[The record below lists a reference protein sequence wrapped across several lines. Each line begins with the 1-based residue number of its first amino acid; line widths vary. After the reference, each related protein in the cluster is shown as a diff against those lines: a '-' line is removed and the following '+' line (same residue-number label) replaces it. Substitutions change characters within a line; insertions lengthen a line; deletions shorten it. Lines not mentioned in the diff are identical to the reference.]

1 MTRSLANQFGITKPL
16 LLLLLVSIVS
26 TQANAETTLFTNAE
40 VITLDP
46 KYPSAN
52 SVLVRAGKIVQ
63 VGDFSELSKSIKT
76 SDSTIN
82 LNGATLAPGFIDA
95 HGHLSSTIL
104 AQGWIDVSSPPVGS
118 AKSVEDIVTILQAA
132 QTAETPSTGDWII
145 GAGYDDSLLVEQ
157 RHPTKLDLDKVSTSQ
172 PVAVIHVSGHFLACN
187 SVCLKTVGI
196 TAETPDPKGGI
207 IRRLADNEPDG
218 VLEETAWL
226 MAYAKFPILDIET
239 RQKHLEMA
247 QKYYASFG
255 ITTVQDGAMQMGELA
270 FIQDAAERDL
280 LWLDVVAYPYL
291 AFFGEKLKQVRSQR
305 NYQNHFR
312 IGGVKL
318 VLDGSPQGKTAW
330 LSKPYLHPPHGQD
343 ENYLGYPTLTKPV
356 LDDHLQ
362 AAFVNGTQVLAHAN
376 GDAASDQLLKAV
388 SKANELQGQADRRT
402 VMIHAQTVREDQID
416 AMKAQGVMPS
426 YFSAHTFYWGDWHR
440 DSVFGKER
448 ASRISPLKSSVDKNL
463 PFTTHN
469 DTPIVPPDMMRLMW
483 ASVNR
488 ITRSGQVLGADQRIT
503 PEQALRSIT
512 LNAAHQYFEE
522 SNKGSITPG
531 KLADMVVLS
540 KNPLA
545 VDPLTIKDIQVLATY
560 KEGKKVFSIEASA
573 P

>member
-1 MTRSLANQFGITKPL
+1 
-16 LLLLLVSIVS
+16 
-26 TQANAETTLFTNAE
+26 
-40 VITLDP
+40 
-46 KYPSAN
+46 
-52 SVLVRAGKIVQ
+52 
-63 VGDFSELSKSIKT
+63 
-76 SDSTIN
+76 
-82 LNGATLAPGFIDA
+82 
-95 HGHLSSTIL
+95 
-104 AQGWIDVSSPPVGS
+104 
-118 AKSVEDIVTILQAA
+118 
-132 QTAETPSTGDWII
+132 
-145 GAGYDDSLLVEQ
+145 
-157 RHPTKLDLDKVSTSQ
+157 
-172 PVAVIHVSGHFLACN
+172 
-187 SVCLKTVGI
+187 
-196 TAETPDPKGGI
+196 
-207 IRRLADNEPDG
+207 
-218 VLEETAWL
+218 
-226 MAYAKFPILDIET
+226 
-239 RQKHLEMA
+239 
-247 QKYYASFG
+247 
-255 ITTVQDGAMQMGELA
+255 MQ
-270 FIQDAAERDL
+270 
-280 LWLDVVAYPYL
+280 
-291 AFFGEKLKQVRSQR
+291 
-305 NYQNHFR
+305 
-312 IGGVKL
+312 
-318 VLDGSPQGKTAW
+318 
-330 LSKPYLHPPHGQD
+330 
-343 ENYLGYPTLTKPV
+343 
-356 LDDHLQ
+356 HLQ

-522 SNKGSITPG
+522 SDKGSITPG

-540 KNPLA
+540 QNPLT

-560 KEGKKVFSIEASA
+560 KEGKKVFSIEADA